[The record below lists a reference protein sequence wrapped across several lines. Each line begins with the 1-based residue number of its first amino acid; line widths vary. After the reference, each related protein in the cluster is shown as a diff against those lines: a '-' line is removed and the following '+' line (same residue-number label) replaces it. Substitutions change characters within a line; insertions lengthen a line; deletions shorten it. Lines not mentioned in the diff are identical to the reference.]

1 MELALWLK
9 TTGKDVGITAR
20 KLGKM
25 IRLRHPDN
33 IHRYLN
39 GHRVPAP
46 LFMRRIRVATKD
58 AVTHRD
64 WLEAICTRPARRA
77 ARRAAQRAAQQ

>member
-1 MELALWLK
+1 MQLALWLK
-9 TTGKDVGITAR
+9 TDGKAAGISPK

-33 IHRYLN
+33 IHRYIN
-39 GHRVPAP
+39 GQRVPSP

-64 WLEAICTRPARRA
+64 WLEAISTRPARKA
-77 ARRAAQRAAQQ
+77 AYHAAHGRKS